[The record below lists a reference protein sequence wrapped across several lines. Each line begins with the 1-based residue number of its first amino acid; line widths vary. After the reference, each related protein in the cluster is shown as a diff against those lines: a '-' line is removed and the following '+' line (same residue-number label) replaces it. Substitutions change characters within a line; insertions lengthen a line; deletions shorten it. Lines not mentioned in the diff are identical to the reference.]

1 MDILKQLSTEAE
13 QVEVVNV
20 QSESTT
26 IGFESNRLK
35 NSQVEETTGVAVR
48 VVKNGRLGFAA
59 SSDESATEKLV
70 SNALES
76 AAYGD
81 EIPIAFP
88 APQSAP
94 KVTTFDQAI
103 AELPIPRMVEIG
115 QEIIDLI
122 CQVEPDA
129 LVNVELERGVQH
141 LSLRNQAGSNVSFK
155 RSPLSIAF
163 EVTRIEGDDVLI
175 MFDIM
180 GTTVWEDDYL
190 AFARRLGEKLELA
203 KRSAT
208 IQSGRMPVLF
218 APTGALVLG
227 LPLMLGLNGKNVYT
241 SISPMVGKIG
251 EKLFDDKL
259 TIVDDPT
266 LDGKFGSASYDD
278 EGVAHRRNVLVE
290 QGVLKGFLYDLKTA
304 AQTSARLRRAQ
315 SRRSVESSGVESTG
329 NGARSLFST
338 PRPSP
343 TNLIVS
349 AGETPLAE
357 IIAGIDEGLL
367 VENALGLGQGNVISG
382 AFSNSLSLAFKIE
395 KGEIVGRVKDV
406 SIAGNVYDL
415 LQDVAAV
422 SQETQWVYRIFNLP
436 YILLPDVN
444 VVAKK

>member
-1 MDILKQLSTEAE
+1 MDILKQLRAEAE

-26 IGFESNRLK
+26 VGFESNRLK

-59 SSDESATEKLV
+59 SSDEAAAEKLV
-70 SNALES
+70 RNALES

-94 KVTTFDQAI
+94 QVVTFDQTVT
-103 AELPIPRMVEIG
+103 ELSVPRMVEIG
-115 QEIIDLI
+115 QEIIDVI
-122 CQVEPDA
+122 CQVEPGA

-141 LSLRNQAGSNVSFK
+141 LSLCNQAGSNVSFQ

-163 EVTRIEGDDVLI
+163 EVNRVKGDDVLL

-208 IQSGRMPVLF
+208 IRSGRMPVLF

-241 SISPMVGKIG
+241 RISPMVGKIG

-259 TIVDDPT
+259 TLVDDPT

-290 QGVLKGFLYDLKTA
+290 QGVLKRFLYDLKTA
-304 AQTSARLRRAQ
+304 AQ
-315 SRRSVESSGVESTG
+315 SGVESTG
-329 NGARSLFST
+329 NGSRSLFSL
-338 PRPSP
+338 PSPSP
-343 TNLIVS
+343 TNLIFG
-349 AGETPLAE
+349 AGDTPLAE
-357 IIAGIDEGLL
+357 IIAGMDEGLL

-395 KGEIVGRVKDV
+395 RGEIVGRVKDV
-406 SIAGNVYDL
+406 SIAGNAYDL

-422 SQETQWVYRIFNLP
+422 SQETEWVYSIFSLP

-444 VVAKK
+444 VVAKE

>member
-1 MDILKQLSTEAE
+1 MDILKQLQTQAE
-13 QVEVVNV
+13 QVEIVNV

-35 NSQVEETTGVAVR
+35 NSQVEETRGVAVR

-59 SSDESATEKLV
+59 SSDESAAEKLV
-70 SNALES
+70 TNVLES
-76 AAYGD
+76 AAYSD
-81 EIPIAFP
+81 EIPMAFP
-88 APQSAP
+88 APQSGP
-94 KVTTFDQAI
+94 KVTTFDRTI
-103 AELPIPRMVEIG
+103 TELPIPRMVEIG
-115 QEIIDLI
+115 QEIVDVIR
-122 CQVEPDA
+122 QAEPDA

-141 LSLRNQAGSNVSFK
+141 LSLRNQAGSNVSFE

-163 EVTRIEGDDVLI
+163 EVNRVKGDDVLI
-175 MFDIM
+175 MFDTL
-180 GTTVWEDDYL
+180 GTTIWEDDYL
-190 AFARRLGEKLELA
+190 AFACRVGEKLVLA
-203 KRSAT
+203 QKSAT
-208 IQSGRMPVLF
+208 IQSRRMPVLF

-241 SISPMVGKIG
+241 RISPMVGKIG
-251 EKLFDDKL
+251 EKLFDDKI
-259 TIVDDPT
+259 TIVDDPI

-304 AQTSARLRRAQ
+304 AQ
-315 SRRSVESSGVESTG
+315 SGVESTG
-329 NGARSLFST
+329 NGSRSLFS
-338 PRPSP
+338 PPGPSP
-343 TNLIVS
+343 TNLIFG

-422 SQETQWVYRIFNLP
+422 SQETEWVYSIFSLP

-444 VVAKK
+444 VVAKE

>member
-26 IGFESNRLK
+26 VGFESNRLK
-35 NSQVEETTGVAVR
+35 HSQVEETKGIAVR
-48 VVKNGRLGFAA
+48 VVKNGCLGFAA

-70 SNALES
+70 TNVLES
-76 AAYGD
+76 ATYGD

-94 KVTTFDQAI
+94 EVTTFDQTI
-103 AELPIPRMVEIG
+103 TELSIPRMVEIG
-115 QEIIDLI
+115 QEIIDII

-129 LVNVELERGVQH
+129 LVNVDLERGVQH

-155 RSPLSIAF
+155 RSPLSISF
-163 EVTRIEGDDVLI
+163 LVNRVKGDDVLF
-175 MFDIM
+175 MFDTL

-190 AFARRLGEKLELA
+190 AFARTVSEKLVLA
-203 KRSAT
+203 QKSAT

-227 LPLMLGLNGKNVYT
+227 LPLVLGLNGKNVYT
-241 SISPMVGKIG
+241 HISPMGGKIG

-259 TIVDDPT
+259 IIVDDPT

-278 EGVAHRRNVLVE
+278 EGVPHRRNVLVE
-290 QGVLKGFLYDLKTA
+290 QGVLKGFMYDLKTA
-304 AQTSARLRRAQ
+304 AQ
-315 SRRSVESSGVESTG
+315 SGVESTG
-329 NGARSLFST
+329 NGSRSLFSS
-338 PRPSP
+338 PSPSP
-343 TNLIVS
+343 TNLIFG
-349 AGETPLAE
+349 AGKTPLAE

-422 SQETQWVYRIFNLP
+422 SQETQWVYLIFSLP
-436 YILLPDVN
+436 HILLPDVN
-444 VVAKK
+444 VVAKE

>member
-1 MDILKQLSTEAE
+1 MDILKQLRIEAE

-26 IGFESNRLK
+26 VGFESNRLK
-35 NSQVEETTGVAVR
+35 TSQVEETKGVAVR

-59 SSDESATEKLV
+59 SSDEAAAEKLV

-76 AAYGD
+76 AVYGD
-81 EIPIAFP
+81 EITIAFP

-94 KVTTFDQAI
+94 KVTTFDQTVT
-103 AELPIPRMVEIG
+103 ELSIPRMVEIG
-115 QEIIDLI
+115 QEIIDII

-141 LSLRNQAGSNVSFK
+141 LSLRNQTGSNVSFK
-155 RSPLSIAF
+155 RSPLSISF
-163 EVTRIEGDDVLI
+163 LVNRVKGDDVLF
-175 MFDIM
+175 MFDTL

-190 AFARRLGEKLELA
+190 AFARTVSEKLVLA
-203 KRSAT
+203 QKSAT

-241 SISPMVGKIG
+241 HISPMGGKIG

-259 TIVDDPT
+259 IIVDDPT

-278 EGVAHRRNVLVE
+278 EGVPHRRNVLVE
-290 QGVLKGFLYDLKTA
+290 QGVLKGFMYDLKTA
-304 AQTSARLRRAQ
+304 AQ
-315 SRRSVESSGVESTG
+315 SGVESTG
-329 NGARSLFST
+329 NGSRSLFS
-338 PRPSP
+338 PPSPSP
-343 TNLIVS
+343 TNLIFG
-349 AGETPLAE
+349 AGKTPLAE
-357 IIAGIDEGLL
+357 IIAGTDEGLL

-444 VVAKK
+444 VVAKE

>member
-26 IGFESNRLK
+26 VGFESNRLK
-35 NSQVEETTGVAVR
+35 HSQVEETKGIAVR
-48 VVKNGRLGFAA
+48 VVKNGCLGFAA

-70 SNALES
+70 TNVLES
-76 AAYGD
+76 ATYGD

-94 KVTTFDQAI
+94 KVTTFDQTI
-103 AELPIPRMVEIG
+103 TELSIPRMVEIG
-115 QEIIDLI
+115 QEIIDII

-155 RSPLSIAF
+155 RSPLSISF
-163 EVTRIEGDDVLI
+163 MVNRVKGDDVLF
-175 MFDIM
+175 MFDIT
-180 GTTVWEDDYL
+180 GTTVSEDDYL
-190 AFARRLGEKLELA
+190 AHAHRLGEKLELA

-208 IQSGRMPVLF
+208 IKSGRMPVLF

-241 SISPMVGKIG
+241 NVSPMGGKIG
-251 EKLFDDKL
+251 EKLFDDKI

-290 QGVLKGFLYDLKTA
+290 QGVLKRFLYDLKTA
-304 AQTSARLRRAQ
+304 AQ
-315 SRRSVESSGVESTG
+315 SGVESTG
-329 NGARSLFST
+329 NGSRSLFS
-338 PRPSP
+338 PPGPSP
-343 TNLIVS
+343 TNLIFG
-349 AGETPLAE
+349 AGETPVAD

-444 VVAKK
+444 VVAKE